1 MSKHYVYVDQPSK
14 DRLCQGDVLWK
25 HPDLVDIL
33 AKYHRH
39 YAEQSSYRYFLV
51 LTQSCGLVRRGS
63 DPPSAHYLTIAAV
76 RSVDDAIRQKA
87 RQLQDWWQ
95 GPVKL
100 VSSRVFN
107 ELVLFTESL
116 LDNNQPNY
124 FYLHE
129 DDASGMSGSNCAF
142 LALSVALRIEHYDK
156 CLAAKIA
163 QLKEPFQAKLGW
175 LAGNMYSRVGT
186 QEWDEHYGHGAAR
199 KAASALLQE
208 IFLNV
213 ADQKISEGVKE
224 LESVKSL
231 DQYSPHE
238 IFEHIRQHKIV
249 PRSTQFSKRAREV
262 INGERFVDRI
272 CSRVV
277 AALKQDAQL
286 RKDINEILAEVG
298 VTNID
303 ATREKLQQGLIA
315 ASSRSLSDDSL
326 PQREKV
332 VERLVAALA
341 QDAIVKRILS

>member
-14 DRLCQGDVLWK
+14 DRLCQGDVLRR
-25 HPDLVDIL
+25 DRELVGIL

-51 LTQSCGLVRRGS
+51 LTQSCDLVRRGS

-95 GPVKL
+95 EPVKL

-129 DDASGMSGSNCAF
+129 DDASEMSGSNCAF

-175 LAGNMYSRVGT
+175 LVGNMYSRVGT

-208 IFLNV
+208 IIINV
-213 ADQKISEGVKE
+213 ADEKISEGVKE
-224 LESVKSL
+224 LEAVKSL

-238 IFEHIRQHKIV
+238 IFDHIRKHKVV
-249 PRSTQFSKRAREV
+249 PRTRRFSERACEV
-262 INGERFVDRI
+262 IAKERFIDRI
-272 CSRVV
+272 CGRVV
-277 AALKQDAQL
+277 TALKQDTQL
-286 RKDINEILAEVG
+286 RDDMDEILACAG
-298 VTNID
+298 VKDIETIRD
-303 ATREKLQQGLIA
+303 KLQQGFIA
-315 ASSRSLSDDSL
+315 ASSRSLSDDSF
-326 PQREKV
+326 PQREKIV
-332 VERLVAALA
+332 NRLVAALA
-341 QDAIVKRILS
+341 QDAVVKRILR